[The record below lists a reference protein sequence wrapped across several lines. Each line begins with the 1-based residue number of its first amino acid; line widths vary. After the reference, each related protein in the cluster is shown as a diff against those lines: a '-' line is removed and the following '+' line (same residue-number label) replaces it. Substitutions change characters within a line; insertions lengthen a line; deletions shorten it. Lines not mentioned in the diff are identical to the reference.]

1 MLYSDYIAARTIGT
15 TFLLGLLLAGC
26 APFGDLTRTSND
38 AHEGPRASQC
48 GACHV
53 EQYRE
58 WQGTAH
64 AKAFTSKTFQ
74 EAAGNPQ
81 EKDCLKCHSP
91 LDIRA
96 AQPESRTFHQQEGVT
111 CISCHLSEGK
121 MHGPHPS
128 SALFTPHPI
137 REDRTFYSSPS
148 LCASCHAE
156 THGQW
161 QQWQQAAARP
171 DTRTCQECH
180 QPVVHRRATQG
191 TNFFSRILVSFED
204 ELPTRSHE
212 IALEKMT
219 NFPGG
224 VTITALAL
232 KTGASAPALEVTIHN
247 NLPHDLPTGTYGEK
261 EIQLVLAFENERGLK
276 AGKKVMA
283 SNEQKPISAGETK
296 KIVIPLASTDV
307 LSGTLR
313 LNLERH
319 SESHAGRPPIL
330 LASTTIDSLTEA
342 FH

>member
-1 MLYSDYIAARTIGT
+1 MLYSDYIAARTIGP

-26 APFGDLTRTSND
+26 ASFGDLTRTSND
-38 AHEGPRASQC
+38 AQVGPRASQC

-74 EAAGNPQ
+74 EAAGNPP

-96 AQPESRTFHQQEGVT
+96 AQPESRAFHRQEGVT

-137 REDRTFYSSPS
+137 REDRAFYSSPS

-161 QQWQQAAARP
+161 QKTAASP
-171 DTRTCQECH
+171 NTRTCQECH

-212 IALEKMT
+212 ITLEKMT

-232 KTGASAPALEVTIHN
+232 KKGASAPALEVTIRN
-247 NLPHDLPTGTYGEK
+247 NLFHDLPTGTYGEK
-261 EIQLVLAFENERGLK
+261 EIQLVLAFGKEGGQ
-276 AGKKVMA
+276 AATKKVMA
-283 SNEQKPISAGETK
+283 SNEQHPIAAGETK

-319 SESHAGRPPIL
+319 SESHAGRQPIL
-330 LASTTIDSLTEA
+330 LVSTTIDSLTEA